1 MSLSCAGIVI
11 LLSERRMKAVGTIGR
26 KVLWPFWLDLWTC
39 RVERAGPWEVLRG
52 LLHPLHASGP
62 STTPMRGCGG
72 PECCVP
78 LLHAELPV
86 EMEATQTEDVLEWER
101 GGQGMAT
108 CGMAAWPL
116 LALPQVYSAFFNL
129 RVILPGPS
137 LGPSLPTTHMNP
149 LCGLNYIRS
158 KQ

>member
-1 MSLSCAGIVI
+1 
-11 LLSERRMKAVGTIGR
+11 
-26 KVLWPFWLDLWTC
+26 
-39 RVERAGPWEVLRG
+39 
-52 LLHPLHASGP
+52 
-62 STTPMRGCGG
+62 MRGCGG
-72 PECCVP
+72 PECRVP
-78 LLHAELPV
+78 LLHAEVPV

-101 GGQGMAT
+101 GGRGMAT
-108 CGMAAWPL
+108 CGMAAWTL
-116 LALPQVYSAFFNL
+116 LALSQVYSAFFNL

>member
-1 MSLSCAGIVI
+1 MQSG
-11 LLSERRMKAVGTIGR
+11 VGWALGGAEGAAA
-26 KVLWPFWLDLWTC
+26 L
-39 RVERAGPWEVLRG
+39 
-52 LLHPLHASGP
+52 LHASGP
-62 STTPMRGCGG
+62 STTPVRGCGG
-72 PECCVP
+72 PECHV

-101 GGQGMAT
+101 GGRGMAT
-108 CGMAAWPL
+108 CVMAAWTL
-116 LALPQVYSAFFNL
+116 LALSQVYSAFFNL

-149 LCGLNYIRS
+149 LCGLNHIRS

>member
-1 MSLSCAGIVI
+1 MQSGAGWA
-11 LLSERRMKAVGTIGR
+11 LGGAEGAAAL
-26 KVLWPFWLDLWTC
+26 
-39 RVERAGPWEVLRG
+39 
-52 LLHPLHASGP
+52 LHASGP
-62 STTPMRGCGG
+62 PTTPVRGCGG
-72 PECCVP
+72 PECRVP

-101 GGQGMAT
+101 GGRGMAT

-116 LALPQVYSAFFNL
+116 LALPQVYTAFSNL

-137 LGPSLPTTHMNP
+137 LGPSLPATHMNP
-149 LCGLNYIRS
+149 LCGLDHIRA